1 MPVGPLQAFKAE
13 FFRALAHPVRIR
25 LLEVLARGERTV
37 QELQAQLHVPQPIAS
52 QQLAILRAKRIVTAR
67 KEGNSVRYSLSDPL
81 LADLLVVA
89 REIFNNQLIGNRAL
103 LRELQ
108 REKRRRA

>member
-25 LLEVLARGERTV
+25 LLEVLARGERSV

-52 QQLAILRAKRIVTAR
+52 QQLAILLAKSIVTGR
-67 KEGNSVRYSLSDPL
+67 KEGNTVRYSLRDPL
-81 LADLLVVA
+81 LADLLRVA
-89 REIFNNQLIGNRAL
+89 RKIFENQLIGNRTL
-103 LRELQ
+103 LRDLQ
-108 REKRRRA
+108 REKRRA